1 MEGYHG
7 GMYIG
12 VWRNSWNGTEA
23 LRPDWEWAETKR
35 TQGDKGQEAWSLETV
50 LWLHQPP
57 ERHHPFFFLLLSW
70 NKWPLSPSLFTSLW
84 CDDSSFKSW
93 KACPDWLTLGHIAH
107 SLICQG
113 QGESE
118 SGPLGFQSGR
128 LVVEILSELISSKN
142 LRCFQGG
149 GLDMG
154 QLNILRIHCTQHW
167 LFFSL
172 PWYRS

>member
-12 VWRNSWNGTEA
+12 VWRNSQNGTEA

-57 ERHHPFFFLLLSW
+57 EGHHPFFFFCWAATNGLSPLLSSHHSDVMIHRS
-70 NKWPLSPSLFTSLW
+70 NPGKHV
-84 CDDSSFKSW
+84 
-93 KACPDWLTLGHIAH
+93 LTLGHIAH

-128 LVVEILSELISSKN
+128 LVVEILSVLISSKN
-142 LRCFQGG
+142 LRPFQGG